1 MKLEPLNKKRSLVR
15 KVGASFQEAGR
26 AEGGGVQGPDSLGA
40 AEIDEGT
47 AYLCAFI
54 VARESPHVARHLLSK
69 A

>member
-1 MKLEPLNKKRSLVR
+1 MVR